1 MKFFVSISITLVM
14 LLRPLWP
21 IVNYVA
27 NYDYIVENFCINKDK
42 PELECNGQCYL
53 MKQLA
58 EQTDEDQT
66 NPFEKQ
72 KKSESSEIVYLE
84 TFNYSIP
91 FVIQMDVSNLI
102 GYRYNLSLNE
112 GLSILDTPPKV

>member
-1 MKFFVSISITLVM
+1 M

-112 GLSILDTPPKV
+112 GLSILDPPPKV